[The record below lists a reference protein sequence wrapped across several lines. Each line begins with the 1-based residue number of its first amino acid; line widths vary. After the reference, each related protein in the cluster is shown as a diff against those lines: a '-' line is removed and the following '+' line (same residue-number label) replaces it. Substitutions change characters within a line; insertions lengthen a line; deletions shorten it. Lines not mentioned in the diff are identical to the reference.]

1 MMISEQTLAVVGP
14 GGNVSFQVARPQGAR
29 IRVIILDEEA
39 DDPVAENKAL
49 ARLQEHTG
57 FAREVL
63 ANPAEDIWNDL

>member
-1 MMISEQTLAVVGP
+1 MMITEQTLAVGP
-14 GGNVSFQVARPQGAR
+14 GGNVSFQVARPQGAC
-29 IRVIILDEEA
+29 IRVIVLDEEA

-57 FAREVL
+57 FAREVI

>member
-1 MMISEQTLAVVGP
+1 MMITELTLAVGP
-14 GGNVSFQVARPQGAR
+14 GGNVNFQVARPQGAR
-29 IRVIILDEEA
+29 IRVIVLDKEA

-49 ARLQEHTG
+49 ARLQAHTG